1 MLQNL
6 LVCSAPGLSHILP
19 FSTHVLSTGLRPSSL
34 SQICGTQSAPYFS
47 QSFTIAEPTITPSD
61 WAAIFFACLG
71 SEIPNPSASFAIM
84 AILSWKVGAIK
95 EMRSNPCSLNGMANS
110 SFSSN
115 GTSGKISP
123 SIPIS
128 AAAFAKRS
136 VP

>member
-6 LVCSAPGLSHILP
+6 LVCSTPDLSHILP

-34 SQICGTQSAPYFS
+34 SQMCGTQSAPYFS

-84 AILSWKVGAIK
+84 AILSWEVGAIK
-95 EMRSNPCSLNGMANS
+95 EMRSSPC
-110 SFSSN
+110 SSN

-128 AAAFAKRS
+128 AAPSQIALYHKSIPHLHRS
-136 VP
+136 

>member
-19 FSTHVLSTGLRPSSL
+19 FSTHVLSFISFTNVEM
-34 SQICGTQSAPYFS
+34 CGTQSAPYFS
-47 QSFTIAEPTITPSD
+47 QSFTITEPTITPSD

-84 AILSWKVGAIK
+84 AILSWEVGEIK
-95 EMRSNPCSLNGMANS
+95 EMRSSPCSLNGMANS